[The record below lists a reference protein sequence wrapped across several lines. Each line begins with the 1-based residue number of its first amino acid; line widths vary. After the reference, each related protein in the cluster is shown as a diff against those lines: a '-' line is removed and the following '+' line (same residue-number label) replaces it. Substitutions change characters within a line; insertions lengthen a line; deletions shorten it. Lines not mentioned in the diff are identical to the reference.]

1 MSNNY
6 FEKISNDFLSKKYG
20 SKHKEKKLE
29 PRSTVHIPKAL
40 SSMLGETKE
49 RGPSWGGGHRSRH
62 VTNLKEEIIT
72 NTNVSF
78 QHLTSQNKSVSI

>member
-1 MSNNY
+1 MA
-6 FEKISNDFLSKKYG
+6 LSIKKRNLSLGAQYRV
-20 SKHKEKKLE
+20 K
-29 PRSTVHIPKAL
+29 VHIPKAL

-49 RGPSWGGGHRSRH
+49 RGPSGVGGSSHG
-62 VTNLKEEIIT
+62 TNLKEEIIT

>member
-29 PRSTVHIPKAL
+29 PRSTIHIPKAL

-49 RGPSWGGGHRSRH
+49 RGPSWGGGRGAGVGMRPI
-62 VTNLKEEIIT
+62 LK
-72 NTNVSF
+72 
-78 QHLTSQNKSVSI
+78 KSLPILMYPFNI